1 MKSKGLLISS
11 VFFFLVLT
19 VFSNCGK
26 SIKEPSAK
34 AIENLSFRNVPG
46 ITKSEIKAIEA
57 LKARYGSFTCAVNL
71 NTDSFYDSS
80 GKPDGF
86 AVLFYKWLSNFFGI
100 PFEYSFYEF
109 GEILED
115 VADGK
120 VHFTIELTQTPE
132 RREIYFMTNPFINR
146 MVKIYRNEG
155 SKPIA
160 DIINSRPPRYAFQK
174 GAVLAA
180 DTAANTKYN
189 FETIYVDGPSAAYKL
204 LLSGEVDAYIAL
216 DSMEYAFEAYS
227 NVTNEVFFPMIFN
240 SSCLST
246 GIAELA
252 PIISV
257 FNKALNVYTLD
268 WLSDLRKEGYKKFLG
283 HKLYLQLTED
293 ERAFLKNNPVVP
305 FAAEFSNYPVSFF
318 NANTNQWQGIFFDA
332 LNDISTITG
341 ITFKRVNEAGT
352 QYPELVALLENGK
365 ALILS
370 ELLRIKEYEGRFL
383 WSDISLFDDNYVFIT
398 RSDFHDIEIDDISD
412 LRVGLRKNSHYS
424 ELFKELFPSHRNFKE
439 YNTQQENWAALY
451 RGDIDGIFAS
461 RRRLL
466 VNTNYYEETG
476 FKLNIIFDRY
486 FDTSFGFNKDAAV
499 LKSVIDKSVRLINI
513 SNISN
518 QWMSKTYDYRIK
530 LVMAQR
536 PWFIGA
542 LVLFF
547 LILML
552 VSALLRKSRN
562 TGRKLESLVKQRT
575 SDLAFQTSMLKTM
588 IDALPDVVFCKD
600 LEFKYTLCNNFMAE
614 SFGKKVE
621 DILGKNNIFALGL
634 LPEEAELTDEA
645 DLKVINERRRI
656 VVEEWLPLANGVLRF
671 FEMVKSPL
679 IHDGEVIGI
688 MGIGRDITKRKR
700 MEDELEFKTSK
711 LQMIVDSIPD
721 ILFCKDTDFKYT
733 QCNKHFEDF
742 WGISEA
748 DMLGKTDEDGDWFA
762 KDLVSKMHNTELSV
776 MGEEKIYTR
785 ELEILAPL
793 TGKKG
798 AFESVLSPLKQN
810 GVVVG
815 MLGIARNVTQRK
827 EMEEEIRA
835 ALRAKTSF
843 LANMSHEIRTP
854 LNVIIGLTDLLMED
868 GSLADYVTVNLIKI
882 SNAGGT
888 LLSIVN
894 DILDFSKIES
904 GKLELSPVEYYTP
917 SLLNDVITLVV
928 TSLGEKP
935 VTFHLDISGD
945 LPETLYGDDLRV
957 KQMLTNLLTN
967 AVKYTRQGSIE
978 LSARCTIK
986 KDAVKGDDVLMDFT
1000 VKDTGIGIREEDLD
1014 KLFLDYFQADTMTN
1028 RNIEG
1033 TGLGLPITKRLV
1045 EMMGGTISAESEYGK
1060 GTVFRLSFKQGFV
1073 NEKPIGADII
1083 EKLRSFCYAG
1093 DKRVLINR
1101 LVRLNLSYA
1110 RVLVV
1115 DDMQTNLD
1123 VAVGFLRAYKMQIDC
1138 IDNGRDAVERIREG
1152 TPVYNA
1158 IFMDHMMPGMDGIE
1172 AAEAI
1177 RALGTQYAKNIPI
1190 IALTANA
1197 IHGSEQ
1203 MFYEHGFQAFI
1214 SKPIDVVEMDSVI
1227 KKWVRDASRE
1237 DVPVM
1242 DTPEN
1247 GEPGEINIPGI
1258 NTKKGLSLCAG
1269 AANIY
1274 ISLLRSY
1281 SVNTPGILDKLGTVS
1296 AETLPDYV
1304 ITVHGLKGTSA
1315 GICAEAVQKAA
1326 LELETM
1332 SRAGDLQGVL
1342 AKNGKFIADAQVI
1355 VANIK
1360 TWLEQHD
1367 VINNNKPRLKTP
1379 DPLLLANL
1387 RHSCENYDIKGMDR
1401 IISELESADY
1411 EKDADL
1417 IVWLRA
1423 KIETSEFDEAALRLV
1438 KYEEELKNDGRTK

>member
-1 MKSKGLLISS
+1 LKSKGLLISS

-398 RSDFHDIEIDDISD
+398 RSDFRNIDIEEISD
-412 LRVGLRKNSHYS
+412 LRIGLRKNSHYS
-424 ELFKELFPSHRNFKE
+424 ELFKELFPSHRKFTE
-439 YNTQQENWAALY
+439 YDTQEDNWAALY
-451 RGDIDGIFAS
+451 RGDNDGIFVS
-461 RRRLL
+461 SRRLL

-476 FKLNIIFDRY
+476 FKINIILDRY
-486 FDTSFGFNKDAAV
+486 FDTSFGFNKDAEA
-499 LKSVIDKSVRLINI
+499 LKSIVDKTITLFKI

-518 QWMSKTYDYRIK
+518 QWMNKTYDYRNK
-530 LVMAQR
+530 LAMAQR

-547 LILML
+547 LTLVL

-562 TGRKLESLVKQRT
+562 AGRRLESLVNQRT
-575 SDLAFQTSMLKTM
+575 NDLALQTSMLKTM

-600 LEFKYTLCNNFMAE
+600 LDFKYTLCNNFMAE

-621 DILGKNNIFALGL
+621 DILGKDNRHALGL
-634 LPEEAELTDEA
+634 PQEEAELTDEA
-645 DLKVINERRRI
+645 DFKVIKERRRI
-656 VVEEWLPLANGVLRF
+656 VVEEWLPSANGALRL

-679 IHDGEVIGI
+679 VLDGKVIGI
-688 MGIGRDITKRKR
+688 MGIGRDIT
-700 MEDELEFKTSK
+700 
-711 LQMIVDSIPD
+711 V
-721 ILFCKDTDFKYT
+721 
-733 QCNKHFEDF
+733 
-742 WGISEA
+742 
-748 DMLGKTDEDGDWFA
+748 
-762 KDLVSKMHNTELSV
+762 
-776 MGEEKIYTR
+776 
-785 ELEILAPL
+785 
-793 TGKKG
+793 
-798 AFESVLSPLKQN
+798 
-810 GVVVG
+810 
-815 MLGIARNVTQRK
+815 RK

-868 GSLADYVTVNLIKI
+868 GRLEDYVTVNLLKI

-904 GKLELSPVEYYTP
+904 GKLELTPVEYYTP
-917 SLLNDVITLVV
+917 SLLNDIITLVV

-935 VTFHLDISGD
+935 ISFNLDISNN

-957 KQMLTNLLTN
+957 KQILTNLLTN
-967 AVKYTRQGSIE
+967 AVKYTHQGSIE
-978 LSARCTIK
+978 LGVHCTVK
-986 KDAVKGDDVLMDFT
+986 EGAVKGDDVLLEIT
-1000 VKDTGIGIREEDLD
+1000 VSDTGIGIREEDME
-1014 KLFLDYFQADTMTN
+1014 KLFLDYYQADIKIN
-1028 RNIEG
+1028 RNVEG

-1045 EMMGGTISAESEYGK
+1045 EMMGGTISAESNYGK
-1060 GTVFRLSFKQGFV
+1060 GTTFRLSFTQGFI
-1073 NEKPIGADII
+1073 NEKSIGTEII
-1083 EKLRSFCYAG
+1083 EKLRSFCYAE
-1093 DKRVLINR
+1093 DKRIVIKR
-1101 LVRLNLSYA
+1101 LVRLNLNYA

-1123 VAVGFLRAYKMQIDC
+1123 VAVGFLRAYKMQVDC
-1138 IDNGRDAVERIREG
+1138 LDNGRAAVERIREG

-1172 AAEAI
+1172 AAEKI
-1177 RALGTQYAKNIPI
+1177 RAIGSEYAKNIPI

-1203 MFYEHGFQAFI
+1203 MFYEHGFQGFI
-1214 SKPIDVVEMDSVI
+1214 SKPIDIVEMDSVI

-1237 DVPVM
+1237 DVPVI

-1247 GEPGEINIPGI
+1247 TEQVEIEIPGVD
-1258 NTKKGLSLCAG
+1258 TKKGLSMCGG

-1281 SVNTPGILDKLGTVS
+1281 TANTPEIIEKLRDVS
-1296 AETLPDYV
+1296 AETLHNYV

-1315 GICAEAVQKAA
+1315 NICAQDIRNAA

-1332 SRAGDLQGVL
+1332 SRAGNLQGVL
-1342 AKNGKFIADAQVI
+1342 AKNDKFIADTQVLI
-1355 VANIK
+1355 ANIK
-1360 TWLEQHD
+1360 AWLEQYD
-1367 VINNNKPRLKTP
+1367 AGKNNKPRLKNP
-1379 DPLLLANL
+1379 DIRLLVELKRN
-1387 RHSCENYDIKGMDR
+1387 CENYDIKGMDR
-1401 IISELESADY
+1401 IMSELESADY
-1411 EKDADL
+1411 DEDAEL
-1417 IVWLRA
+1417 ITWLRA
-1423 KIETSEFDEAALRLV
+1423 KIETAEFDEAAKRLV
-1438 KYEEELKNDGRTK
+1438 KYEEEFKNVR